1 MKSPPTGNDADRPPG
16 MEFFRAPLVKFL
28 AVHLAVG
35 IGAGWTVLGLLFWID
50 VGGMRSL
57 IVNSGD
63 TFVAVAML
71 AIFFALTFG
80 SLAMGTG
87 IMGLGR
93 GPSAGDN
100 PRREPPRGGG
110 LQRAAVVAKARRKSQ
125 RRL

>member
-1 MKSPPTGNDADRPPG
+1 

-35 IGAGWTVLGLLFWID
+35 IGAGWTVLGLMFWID

-63 TFVAVAML
+63 AVVAVAML

-93 GPSAGDN
+93 GPSAEDN
-100 PRREPPRGGG
+100 PRREPPRGG
-110 LQRAAVVAKARRKSQ
+110 LQRAAVVAKSRRKSQ

>member
-1 MKSPPTGNDADRPPG
+1 

-35 IGAGWTVLGLLFWID
+35 IGAGWTVLGLMFWID

-63 TFVAVAML
+63 TVVAVAML

-93 GPSAGDN
+93 GPSAEHN
-100 PRREPPRGGG
+100 PRREPPRGG
-110 LQRAAVVAKARRKSQ
+110 LQRAAAVANSPRKSQ